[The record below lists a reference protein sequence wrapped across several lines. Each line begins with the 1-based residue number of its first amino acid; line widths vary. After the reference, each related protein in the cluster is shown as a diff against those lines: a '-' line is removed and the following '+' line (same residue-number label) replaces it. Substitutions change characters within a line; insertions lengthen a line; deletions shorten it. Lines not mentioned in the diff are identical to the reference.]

1 MQPIKDTVKNI
12 PKDPGVYFFKNN
24 KNDIIYIGKAKN
36 IRNRVRTYFQKNKYQ
51 SPKNISMIKRIVDVE
66 WIVVTKDNVDEVM
79 EKVKAE
85 GGDYALFAVTDEGYK
100 KLSLNF
106 ADIRNKLYE
115 QQQIILSYKE
125 YYEDGEREQPEGTD

>member
-1 MQPIKDTVKNI
+1 MVRLIVSVLVFGLLLNGCAGLAVKEISNYKI
-12 PKDPGVYFFKNN
+12 EKKREPLDLPNPKPLEL
-24 KNDIIYIGKAKN
+24 
-36 IRNRVRTYFQKNKYQ
+36 
-51 SPKNISMIKRIVDVE
+51 VDVE

-115 QQQIILSYKE
+115 QNQIILSYKE
-125 YYEDGEREQPEGTD
+125 YYESGERESTEGTD

>member
-1 MQPIKDTVKNI
+1 MVRLIVSVLVFGLLLNGCAGLAVKE
-12 PKDPGVYFFKNN
+12 
-24 KNDIIYIGKAKN
+24 
-36 IRNRVRTYFQKNKYQ
+36 
-51 SPKNISMIKRIVDVE
+51 ISNYKIEKKREPLNLPNPEPLSLVDVE

-125 YYEDGEREQPEGTD
+125 YYEGGERESNQGSD

>member
-1 MQPIKDTVKNI
+1 MVRLIVSALVFGLLLNGCAGLAVKE
-12 PKDPGVYFFKNN
+12 
-24 KNDIIYIGKAKN
+24 
-36 IRNRVRTYFQKNKYQ
+36 
-51 SPKNISMIKRIVDVE
+51 ISNYKIEKKREPLNLPNPEPLSLVDVE

-125 YYEDGEREQPEGTD
+125 YYEGGERESNQGSD

>member
-1 MQPIKDTVKNI
+1 MVRLIGSVLLFGLLLNGCAGLAVKELQSYKIEKKREPLDLPMPQPL
-12 PKDPGVYFFKNN
+12 
-24 KNDIIYIGKAKN
+24 
-36 IRNRVRTYFQKNKYQ
+36 
-51 SPKNISMIKRIVDVE
+51 SLVDVE
-66 WIVVTKDNVDEVM
+66 WIVVTKDNIDEVM

-125 YYEDGEREQPEGTD
+125 YYEDGEREQSEGTD

>member
-1 MQPIKDTVKNI
+1 MVRLIGSVLLFGLVLNGCAGLAVKEL
-12 PKDPGVYFFKNN
+12 
-24 KNDIIYIGKAKN
+24 
-36 IRNRVRTYFQKNKYQ
+36 Q
-51 SPKNISMIKRIVDVE
+51 SYKIEKKREPLDLPMPEPLSLVDVE
-66 WIVVTKDNVDEVM
+66 WIVVSKDNVDEVM

-125 YYEDGEREQPEGTD
+125 YYEDGEREQSEGTD

>member
-1 MQPIKDTVKNI
+1 MVRLIVSVLVFGLFLNGCAAVAVKEL
-12 PKDPGVYFFKNN
+12 
-24 KNDIIYIGKAKN
+24 
-36 IRNRVRTYFQKNKYQ
+36 Q
-51 SPKNISMIKRIVDVE
+51 SYKIEKKREPLNLSMPEPLSLVDVE

-115 QQQIILSYKE
+115 TNQILLSYRE
-125 YYEDGEREQPEGTD
+125 YYEDGERNTNQGTD

>member
-1 MQPIKDTVKNI
+1 MVRLIVSVLVFGLLLNGCAGLAVKEISSYKIEKKREPLNLPD
-12 PKDPGVYFFKNN
+12 PKPLEL
-24 KNDIIYIGKAKN
+24 I
-36 IRNRVRTYFQKNKYQ
+36 
-51 SPKNISMIKRIVDVE
+51 DVE

-125 YYEDGEREQPEGTD
+125 YYEDGEREQSEGTD

>member
-1 MQPIKDTVKNI
+1 MVRLIGSVLLFGLLLNGCAGLAVKEL
-12 PKDPGVYFFKNN
+12 
-24 KNDIIYIGKAKN
+24 
-36 IRNRVRTYFQKNKYQ
+36 Q
-51 SPKNISMIKRIVDVE
+51 SYKIEKKREPLDLAMPEPLSLVDVE

-125 YYEDGEREQPEGTD
+125 YYEDGEREQSEGTD

>member
-1 MQPIKDTVKNI
+1 MVGLAVKE
-12 PKDPGVYFFKNN
+12 
-24 KNDIIYIGKAKN
+24 
-36 IRNRVRTYFQKNKYQ
+36 
-51 SPKNISMIKRIVDVE
+51 ISSYKIEKKREPLNLPNPEPLSLIDVE

-100 KLSLNF
+100 KISTNF

-115 QQQIILSYKE
+115 QNQIILSYKE
-125 YYEDGEREQPEGTD
+125 YYEGGEQEQSEGTN

>member
-1 MQPIKDTVKNI
+1 MVRLIVSVLVFGLLLNGCAGLAVKEISSYKIEKKREPLDLPN
-12 PKDPGVYFFKNN
+12 PKPLEL
-24 KNDIIYIGKAKN
+24 
-36 IRNRVRTYFQKNKYQ
+36 
-51 SPKNISMIKRIVDVE
+51 VDVE

-115 QQQIILSYKE
+115 QNQIILSYKE
-125 YYEDGEREQPEGTD
+125 YYESGERESTEGTD

>member
-1 MQPIKDTVKNI
+1 MVRLIGSVLLFGLLLNGCAGLAVKEL
-12 PKDPGVYFFKNN
+12 
-24 KNDIIYIGKAKN
+24 
-36 IRNRVRTYFQKNKYQ
+36 Q
-51 SPKNISMIKRIVDVE
+51 SYKIEKKREPLDLPMPEPLSLVDVE

-85 GGDYALFAVTDEGYK
+85 GGDYALFAATDEGYK

-125 YYEDGEREQPEGTD
+125 YYEDGERESNQGTD

>member
-1 MQPIKDTVKNI
+1 MVRLIVSALVFGLLLNGCAAVAVKEL
-12 PKDPGVYFFKNN
+12 
-24 KNDIIYIGKAKN
+24 
-36 IRNRVRTYFQKNKYQ
+36 Q
-51 SPKNISMIKRIVDVE
+51 SYKIEKKREPLDLPMPVPLELVDVE

-100 KLSLNF
+100 KLSVNF

-115 QQQIILSYKE
+115 QNQIILSYKE
-125 YYEDGEREQPEGTD
+125 YYESGERDTAEGTD

>member
-1 MQPIKDTVKNI
+1 MVRLIVSVLVFGLFLNGCAAVAVKEL
-12 PKDPGVYFFKNN
+12 
-24 KNDIIYIGKAKN
+24 
-36 IRNRVRTYFQKNKYQ
+36 Q
-51 SPKNISMIKRIVDVE
+51 SYKIEKKKEPLDLPMPVPLELIDVE

-100 KLSLNF
+100 KLSTNF

-115 QQQIILSYKE
+115 QNQIILSYRE
-125 YYEDGEREQPEGTD
+125 YYEGGERDTTERTD

>member
-1 MQPIKDTVKNI
+1 MVRLIGSVLVFGLFLNGCAAVAVKELQSYKIEKKREPLNI
-12 PKDPGVYFFKNN
+12 PNPEPLDL
-24 KNDIIYIGKAKN
+24 I
-36 IRNRVRTYFQKNKYQ
+36 
-51 SPKNISMIKRIVDVE
+51 DVE
-66 WIVVTKDNVDEVM
+66 WIIVTKDNIDEVM

-125 YYEDGEREQPEGTD
+125 YYEDGEREQSEGTD

>member
-1 MQPIKDTVKNI
+1 MVRLIVSVLVFGLLLNGCAGLAVKEISSYKIEKKREPLNLPN
-12 PKDPGVYFFKNN
+12 PKPLEL
-24 KNDIIYIGKAKN
+24 I
-36 IRNRVRTYFQKNKYQ
+36 
-51 SPKNISMIKRIVDVE
+51 DVE

-125 YYEDGEREQPEGTD
+125 YYEDGERESNQGTD

>member
-1 MQPIKDTVKNI
+1 MVRLIVSVLVFGLLLNGCAGLAVKEISNYKI
-12 PKDPGVYFFKNN
+12 EKKREPLNLPNPKPLEL
-24 KNDIIYIGKAKN
+24 I
-36 IRNRVRTYFQKNKYQ
+36 
-51 SPKNISMIKRIVDVE
+51 DVE
-66 WIVVTKDNVDEVM
+66 WIIVTKDNVDEVM
-79 EKVKAE
+79 ERVKAE

-125 YYEDGEREQPEGTD
+125 YYEDGERESNQGTD

>member
-1 MQPIKDTVKNI
+1 MVRLIGSVLLFGLVLNGCAGLAVKEL
-12 PKDPGVYFFKNN
+12 
-24 KNDIIYIGKAKN
+24 
-36 IRNRVRTYFQKNKYQ
+36 Q
-51 SPKNISMIKRIVDVE
+51 SYKIEKKREPLDLPMPEPLSLVDVE

-115 QQQIILSYKE
+115 QNQIILSYKE
-125 YYEDGEREQPEGTD
+125 YYEDGERESTEGTD